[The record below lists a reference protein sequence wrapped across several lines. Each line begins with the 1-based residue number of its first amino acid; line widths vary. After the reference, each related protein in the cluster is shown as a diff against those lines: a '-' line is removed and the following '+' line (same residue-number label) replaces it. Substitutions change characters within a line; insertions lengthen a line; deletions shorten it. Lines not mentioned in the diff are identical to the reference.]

1 MTGKEIALMALAGD
15 KPPRLPVT
23 AIGGGAWYVNDAG
36 KTFAQVKD
44 DPQAIA
50 DVFIKAYQKIGHDL
64 MWTGASLINY
74 PIHLLGCAINDDT
87 SDAPLLEGAAID
99 DLAKLGSLDMAA
111 AQAHPLMQGIIKSHH
126 LVADAIGGQ
135 ALLLATTW
143 GPFTT
148 AGRILGMEEMMMA
161 MLEEPEELHKLL
173 SFCNELLW
181 GYLRPIMEH
190 GNMAGL
196 NLSEPAASGDLIS
209 PDAFANFAAP
219 YHKDLVDRARE
230 LGKKSMLHICGDSS
244 GVLDQVL
251 DIAPDSFSLEAKVD
265 LGQAR
270 EVLGGKVCVTG
281 NLAPTGVFRSG
292 TPQEVIAEAKQAV
305 AAWGDAGGFILSL
318 GCDFP
323 KDVPYENIQALMS
336 LKQA

>member
-23 AIGGGAWYVNDAG
+23 AIGGGSWYVNDAG
-36 KTFAQVKD
+36 KTFAQVKA

-50 DVFIKAYQKIGHDL
+50 DVFVNAYQRIGHDL
-64 MWTGASLINY
+64 MWTGASFINY
-74 PIHLLGCAINDDT
+74 PIHLLGCPINDAS
-87 SDAPLLEGAAID
+87 SDAPLLDGSAID
-99 DLAKLGSLDMAA
+99 DLAKLDSLDMAA
-111 AQAHPLMQGIIKSHH
+111 ALAHPLMQGIIKSHH
-126 LVADAIGGQ
+126 LVADAIGDQ
-135 ALLLATTW
+135 TLLLATTW

-148 AGRILGMEEMMMA
+148 AGRILGMEEMMMT

-173 SFCNELLW
+173 RFCNELLW
-181 GYLRPIMEH
+181 GYLQPIMEH
-190 GNMAGL
+190 ANIAGL

-209 PDAFANFAAP
+209 PEAFANFAAP
-219 YHKDLVDRARE
+219 YHKDLVERTRE
-230 LGKKSMLHICGDSS
+230 LGKKSMLHVCGDSS

-292 TPQEVIAEAKQAV
+292 TPEEVIAEAKQAV
-305 AAWGDAGGFILSL
+305 AAWGDAPGFILSL

-323 KDVPYENIQALMS
+323 KDAPYENLKALMS
-336 LKQA
+336 LKEA